1 MTVLH
6 RRRACMALFAVC
18 ALLSGGCATKPAAS
32 FVQSSWSDVDLDPP
46 PELIVGDVIEVDF
59 FATGLVGET
68 YHVGVDDRLRV
79 DVAEHLALSGDQLLV
94 LPDGTFS
101 APGIGRLR
109 AAARTVD
116 EIAQEMTE
124 ILRRMLI
131 RNPRV
136 TVTVQQADTAL
147 RSLVNRRVENS
158 RVDVNLYQ
166 ISEGGMLQLPFV
178 PTISALRPLEVL
190 RADIADAYAQR
201 FGKRLEVTVRL
212 RQARP
217 RKVYVMGEVVRP
229 GSVDYSTELSGLAA
243 VAAAGGVLPTA
254 ERASVV
260 LYRRRE
266 KGPSSAWV
274 LDLRDLL
281 TDANPSAQRLAMR
294 PNDVIFVPKSGVAL
308 ANDAID
314 MYVRRMLPIPV
325 NVSFGAFVPV
335 K

>member
-1 MTVLH
+1 MTMFN
-6 RRRACMALFAVC
+6 RRRACV
-18 ALLSGGCATKPAAS
+18 ALLGACTLLAGGCATRPAAS
-32 FVQSSWSDVDLDPP
+32 FVQSPLSDVDLDPP
-46 PELIVGDVIEVDF
+46 PELVVGDVIEVDF

-68 YHVGVDDRLRV
+68 YRIGVDDRLRV
-79 DVAEHLALSGDQLLV
+79 DVAEHPALSGDQLLV

-101 APGIGRLR
+101 APTIGRLR

-124 ILRRMLI
+124 VLRRMLI

-136 TVTVQQADTAL
+136 TVTVQLADTAL

-158 RVDVNLYQ
+158 PVDVNLYQ
-166 ISEGGMLQLPFV
+166 IAEGGALQLPFV
-178 PTISALRPLEVL
+178 PTIAALRPLDVL
-190 RADIADAYAQR
+190 RADIAAAYAQR

-229 GSVDYSTELSGLAA
+229 GSVDYSTQLSGLAA

-266 KGPSSAWV
+266 NGSSSAWL
-274 LDLRDLL
+274 LDLSDLL
-281 TDANPSAQRLAMR
+281 TDANPLSQRLAMR

-314 MYVRRMLPIPV
+314 MYVRRMLPVPV
-325 NVSFGAFVPV
+325 NLSFGMYVR
-335 K
+335 

>member
-1 MTVLH
+1 MTMFN
-6 RRRACMALFAVC
+6 RRRACV
-18 ALLSGGCATKPAAS
+18 ALLGACTLLAGGCATRPAAS
-32 FVQSSWSDVDLDPP
+32 FVQSPLSDVDLDPP
-46 PELIVGDVIEVDF
+46 PELVVGDVIEVDF

-68 YHVGVDDRLRV
+68 YRIGVDDRLRV
-79 DVAEHLALSGDQLLV
+79 DVAEHPALSGDQLLV

-101 APGIGRLR
+101 APTIGRLR

-124 ILRRMLI
+124 VLRRMLI

-136 TVTVQQADTAL
+136 TVTVQLADTAL

-158 RVDVNLYQ
+158 PVDVNLYQ
-166 ISEGGMLQLPFV
+166 IAEGGALQLPFV
-178 PTISALRPLEVL
+178 PTIAALRPLDVL
-190 RADIADAYAQR
+190 RADIAAAYAQR

-229 GSVDYSTELSGLAA
+229 GSVDYSTQLSGLAA

-266 KGPSSAWV
+266 NGSSSAWL
-274 LDLRDLL
+274 LDLSDLL
-281 TDANPSAQRLAMR
+281 TDANPLSQRLAMR

-325 NVSFGAFVPV
+325 SLSFGMYVR
-335 K
+335 

>member
-1 MTVLH
+1 MTMFN
-6 RRRACMALFAVC
+6 RRRACV
-18 ALLSGGCATKPAAS
+18 ALLGACTLLAGGCATRPAAS
-32 FVQSSWSDVDLDPP
+32 FVQSPLSDVDLDPP
-46 PELIVGDVIEVDF
+46 PELVVGDVIEVDF

-68 YHVGVDDRLRV
+68 YRIGVDDRLRV
-79 DVAEHLALSGDQLLV
+79 DVAEHPALSGDQLLV

-101 APGIGRLR
+101 APTIGRLR

-124 ILRRMLI
+124 VLRRMLI

-136 TVTVQQADTAL
+136 TVTVQLADTAL

-158 RVDVNLYQ
+158 PVDVNLYQ
-166 ISEGGMLQLPFV
+166 IAEGGALQLPFV
-178 PTISALRPLEVL
+178 PTIAALRPLDVL
-190 RADIADAYAQR
+190 RADIAAAYAQR

-229 GSVDYSTELSGLAA
+229 GSVDYSTQLSGLAA

-266 KGPSSAWV
+266 NGSSSAWL
-274 LDLRDLL
+274 LDLSDLL
-281 TDANPSAQRLAMR
+281 TDANPLSQRLAMR

-325 NVSFGAFVPV
+325 SLSFGAFVPV
-335 K
+335 R